1 MDVNKLVVGQKYKST
16 AKHGHRVTLIEICE
30 EPIADGKLV
39 LVEYRNSL
47 FWGGSNQLY
56 I

>member
-16 AKHGHRVTLIEICE
+16 AKHGQRVTLIEICE
-30 EPIADGKLV
+30 EPFADGNVV
-39 LVEYRNSL
+39 LVEYRNAL
-47 FWGGSNQLY
+47 YWDGSNQLY

>member
-1 MDVNKLVVGQKYKST
+1 MDVNELVIGQKYKST

-30 EPIADGKLV
+30 EPVAGGKLA
-39 LVEYRNSL
+39 LVEYRNIL
-47 FWGGSNQLY
+47 YWGSTNQLY

>member
-16 AKHGHRVTLIEICE
+16 AKHGQRVTLIEICE
-30 EPIADGKLV
+30 EPFADGKEV
-39 LVEYRNSL
+39 LVEYRNAL
-47 FWGGSNQLY
+47 YWGGSNQLY